1 MHFPLSFRQ
10 AGLSDAPAVAALV
23 NSAYRGAA
31 SRKGWTTEA
40 DFLDGQRTDKA
51 ALEEILA
58 RGAQWILL
66 AEHDRNIVGSL
77 HLEKPRAEVCY
88 LGMFAVSPER
98 QSQGIGKRLVA
109 EAERFARV
117 ELGCGAMRML
127 VISLRLDLIAWYQ
140 RLGYKSTGKYRP
152 FPYGNERL
160 GIPLRDDLRLELLEK
175 RL

>member
-10 AGLSDAPAVAALV
+10 AGLPDAAAVAALV
-23 NSAYRGAA
+23 NSAYRGPA

-58 RGAQWILL
+58 SDAQWILL
-66 AEHDRNIVGSL
+66 AEHERTLVGSL

-88 LGMFAVSPER
+88 LGMFAVDPER
-98 QSQGIGKRLVA
+98 QSHGIGKHLVA

-117 ELGCGAMRML
+117 ELGCSAMRML
-127 VISLRLDLIAWYQ
+127 VITLRLDLISWYR

-160 GIPLRDDLRLELLEK
+160 GIPLRDDLKLEVLEK